1 MIDLSRYRNQTIAV
15 MGLGKSGLAAARA
28 LHAAGAQVIA
38 WDDETA
44 RRDAAR
50 RQDIPVGDLAQA
62 SWQDIDLLVLSP
74 GIPHSHPAPHP
85 IAALA
90 REAARPI
97 VGDIELLA
105 RASAEAR
112 YIGIT
117 GTNGKS
123 TTTSLIGH
131 LLKEAGRP
139 AAVGGN
145 LGLPA
150 LDFQPMGKDGFYV
163 IEMSSYQLEL
173 TGPIPFDVA
182 VLLNITPDH
191 LDRHGGMPGYIDAKT
206 RIFDGQG
213 NGHAAVVGVDD
224 DICRSIFDT
233 LCAAKRQRVLPISG
247 NHRVSGGVY
256 AIDRFLYDDMDGG
269 NAPILSLDEIR
280 TLPGTHN
287 AQNASAAYAAA
298 RIVGLRP
305 DAIRDAMRRFPGL
318 AHRQQLAAE
327 IDGVRYVNDS
337 KATNAEAAARA
348 LSSYQNIYWIIGG
361 LPKEGGLD
369 AARPFFDRVRHAFL
383 IGQAAAQF
391 QMELAGT
398 VATTMSGTLDAAVG
412 AAHEKAQREHRPGA
426 VVLLSPACASFDQ
439 FANFEERGRA
449 FCRLVSALP
458 GNARNVHT
466 SGEAA

>member
-38 WDDETA
+38 WDDETG

-50 RQDIPVGDLAQA
+50 RQDIPVGDLTQA
-62 SWQDIDLLVLSP
+62 SWQDIALLVLSP
-74 GIPHSHPAPHP
+74 GIPHSYPAPHP
-85 IAALA
+85 IAARA
-90 REAARPI
+90 REAGRPI
-97 VGDIELLA
+97 VGDVELLA

-123 TTTSLIGH
+123 TTTSLVGH

-150 LDFQPMGKDGFYV
+150 LDFEPMGKDGFYV

-173 TGPIPFDVA
+173 TAPIPFDVA

-191 LDRHGGMPGYIDAKT
+191 LDRHGGMPGYIDAKK

-233 LCAAKRQRVLPISG
+233 LHAAKRQRVLPISG
-247 NHRVSGGVY
+247 DRRVSGGVY

-280 TLPGTHN
+280 TTRRTPALPMPRRGSWDCAPTRF
-287 AQNASAAYAAA
+287 ATRCAA
-298 RIVGLRP
+298 
-305 DAIRDAMRRFPGL
+305 FPGSRTASNL
-318 AHRQQLAAE
+318 PPRSTVCATSMTAKRQMPRRRRGRSRP
-327 IDGVRYVNDS
+327 IRTSIG
-337 KATNAEAAARA
+337 
-348 LSSYQNIYWIIGG
+348 LSADCPRKGASMPHGRS
-361 LPKEGGLD
+361 L
-369 AARPFFDRVRHAFL
+369 
-383 IGQAAAQF
+383 
-391 QMELAGT
+391 
-398 VATTMSGTLDAAVG
+398 TMSAM
-412 AAHEKAQREHRPGA
+412 P
-426 VVLLSPACASFDQ
+426 S
-439 FANFEERGRA
+439 
-449 FCRLVSALP
+449 
-458 GNARNVHT
+458 
-466 SGEAA
+466 